1 MTLISSKILMTVT
14 KIEIM
19 TAVKILLCQIVLDQP
34 ILMKHLELRRHPI
47 FLQRTTEIL
56 IQN

>member
-1 MTLISSKILMTVT
+1 MTVT

-19 TAVKILLCQIVLDQP
+19 TAMKILLCQIVLDQP